1 MLRNRARRGIDA
13 LQGKQRKAAGMCE
26 AHFCYKGG
34 DKMSEI
40 LLEVKEISKHFGG
53 VKALDRV
60 GLTMKKGEIHCL
72 MGENGCGKSTLIKI
86 ISGFYTPDEGEIYF
100 DGKTYSSLDINE
112 AIQLGI
118 QVIYQDMSI
127 FPNLT
132 VAENIAMNYELYN
145 KKKLVNW
152 KTVEKIASQSLKHIG
167 IELPLQETVGNLSV
181 ADKQLI
187 AIARSILYNS
197 RLIIM
202 DEPTSA
208 LTRREVDKLFKVI
221 RQLQSEGISILF
233 VSHKLDEVFEIADYF
248 TVFRNGKLITS
259 QPAKG
264 ITNEQFVYYMTGRKI
279 EEDYFQADHSDQDK
293 TLFKVEN
300 LRLNNGFENINFEI
314 HPGEILGIT
323 GLLGSGRTELAKTL
337 FGMYQADGGK
347 IFIEDQEVVIKSPVD
362 ALKLKIAYVPEDR
375 LTEGLFLTQSIEKNM
390 IISHIDSLRKKNK
403 TLDFDRGISDSRKWV
418 ESLGIKLHELK
429 DSIQTLSGGNQQKVV
444 LGKWLETEPKVLI
457 LNGPTVG
464 VDIGAKYD
472 IHNYL
477 RKLADEKKMA
487 ILLISDDISEVL
499 MNCNRILIIKSGRIT
514 GEYKNT
520 DLDSSKLQALITE
533 EEGGKAV

>member
-1 MLRNRARRGIDA
+1 MR
-13 LQGKQRKAAGMCE
+13 E
-26 AHFCYKGG
+26 V
-34 DKMSEI
+34 
-40 LLEVKEISKHFGG
+40 LLEAKEISKHFGG
-53 VKALDRV
+53 VKALEKV
-60 GLTMKKGEIHCL
+60 GLTIKKGEIHCL
-72 MGENGCGKSTLIKI
+72 VGENGCGKSTLIKI
-86 ISGFYTPDEGEIYF
+86 ISGFYKPDEGEIIF
-100 DGKTYSSLDINE
+100 EGKTYSSLEINQS
-112 AIQLGI
+112 IQLGI

-132 VAENIAMNYELYN
+132 VAENIAMNFELYN

-152 KTVEKIASQSLKHIG
+152 NSVKEIAKKSLDHIG
-167 IELPLQETVGNLSV
+167 IDIPLHETVGNLSV

-197 RLIIM
+197 KLIIM

-208 LTRREVDKLFKVI
+208 LTRKEVDKLFRVI

-233 VSHKLDEVFEIADYF
+233 VSHKLDEVFEIADQF
-248 TVFRNGKLITS
+248 TVFRNGKLIVS
-259 QPAKG
+259 ESAKG
-264 ITNEQFVYYMTGRKI
+264 VTDEQFVYYMTGRKI
-279 EEDYFQADHSDQDK
+279 KEEYFLAENADMEKS
-293 TLFKVEN
+293 LFRVEN
-300 LRLNNGFENINFEI
+300 LCLKNGFEQISFDI

-337 FGMYQADGGK
+337 FGMYTADAGK
-347 IFIEDQEVVIKSPVD
+347 IYIEDEEISLKSPMD
-362 ALKLKIAYVPEDR
+362 ALRHKIAYAPEDR
-375 LTEGLFLTQSIEKNM
+375 LTEGLFLTQTIENNM
-390 IISHIDSLRKKNK
+390 IISNIDRLKKKNRVVDFQK
-403 TLDFDRGISDSRKWV
+403 GTLDSKKWV
-418 ESLGIKLHELK
+418 ENLGIKLHELK
-429 DSIQTLSGGNQQKVV
+429 DEIQTLSGGNQQKVV
-444 LGKWLETEPKVLI
+444 LGKWLETAPKVLI

-477 RKLADEKKMA
+477 RDLAKQKEMA

-520 DLDSSKLQALITE
+520 DLDSSRLQALITE
-533 EEGGKAV
+533 EKGAETV

>member
-1 MLRNRARRGIDA
+1 
-13 LQGKQRKAAGMCE
+13 
-26 AHFCYKGG
+26 
-34 DKMSEI
+34 MSDI
-40 LLEVKEISKHFGG
+40 LLEIKEVSKHFGG
-53 VKALDRV
+53 VTALDKV
-60 GLTMKKGEIHCL
+60 GLTIRKGEIHCL
-72 MGENGCGKSTLIKI
+72 VGENGCGKSTLIKI
-86 ISGFYTPDEGEIYF
+86 ISGFYKPDGGTICF
-100 DGKTYSSLDINE
+100 DGQEYSSLDIKQS
-112 AIQLGI
+112 IQLGI

-145 KKKLVNW
+145 RRKLVNW
-152 KTVEKIASQSLKHIG
+152 KNVETIAKQALAHIG
-167 IELPLQETVGNLSV
+167 IDIPLHESVGSLSI

-221 RQLQSEGISILF
+221 RQLQKEGISILF
-233 VSHKLDEVFEIADYF
+233 VSHKLDEVFEIADQF
-248 TVFRNGKLITS
+248 TVFRNGRLIVS
-259 QPAKG
+259 KEAKN
-264 ITNEQFVYYMTGRKI
+264 ITNEQFVFYMTGRNI
-279 EEDYFQADHSDQDK
+279 EEEYFTADHADVSSS
-293 TLFKVEN
+293 LFRVEN
-300 LRLNNGFENINFEI
+300 LCLKNGFENISFEI

-337 FGMYQADGGK
+337 FGMYTADSGR
-347 IFIEDQEVVIKSPVD
+347 IFIEEKEVKIKSPMD
-362 ALKLKIAYVPEDR
+362 ALKLKVAYVPEDR
-375 LTEGLFLTQSIEKNM
+375 LTEGLFLTQSIENNM
-390 IISHIDSLRKKNK
+390 IISNIDRLRKKK
-403 TLDFDRGISDSRKWV
+403 GTVDFQRGNEDSKYWV
-418 ESLGIKLHELK
+418 KSLGIKLHELK
-429 DSIQTLSGGNQQKVV
+429 DGIQTLSGGNQQKVV
-444 LGKWLETEPKVLI
+444 LGKWLETSPKVLI

-477 RKLADEKKMA
+477 RKLAEDKTMA
-487 ILLISDDISEVL
+487 ILLISDDINEIL

-520 DLDSSKLQALITE
+520 DLDSSRLQVLITE
-533 EEGGKAV
+533 GEGAEAV

>member
-1 MLRNRARRGIDA
+1 MGKGVQA
-13 LQGKQRKAAGMCE
+13 LFLG
-26 AHFCYKGG
+26 KGG
-34 DKMSEI
+34 DGMSET
-40 LLEVKEISKHFGG
+40 LLEVKKVSKHFGG
-53 VKALDRV
+53 VKALDQV
-60 GLTMKKGEIHCL
+60 GLTIKKGEIHCL
-72 MGENGCGKSTLIKI
+72 VGENGCGKSTLIKI
-86 ISGFYTPDEGEIYF
+86 ISGFYKPDEGEIYF
-100 DGKTYSSLDINE
+100 DGISYSSLDINQS
-112 AIQLGI
+112 IQLGI

-152 KTVEKIASQSLKHIG
+152 KKVMEIAKKSLDHIG
-167 IELPLQETVGNLSV
+167 INIPLDEVVGNLSV

-221 RQLQSEGISILF
+221 RQLQNEGISILF
-233 VSHKLDEVFEIADYF
+233 VSHKLDEVFEIADQF

-259 QPAKG
+259 QPAKN
-264 ITNEQFVYYMTGRKI
+264 IADEEFVYYMTGRKI
-279 EEDYFQADHSDQDK
+279 VEEYFQAENADMDK

-300 LRLNNGFENINFEI
+300 LCLKNGFENINFEI

-337 FGMYQADGGK
+337 FGMYQADSGK
-347 IFIEDQEVVIKSPVD
+347 IYIGNDEVTIKSPMD

-375 LTEGLFLTQSIEKNM
+375 LTEGLFLTQSIERNM
-390 IISHIDSLRKKNK
+390 IISNIDRLRRKKG
-403 TLDFDRGISDSRKWV
+403 TVDFEKGIEDSRKWV
-418 ESLGIKLHELK
+418 ESLGIKLHNLK
-429 DSIQTLSGGNQQKVV
+429 DGIQTLSGGNQQKVV

-477 RKLADEKKMA
+477 RELARKKSIA

-499 MNCNRILIIKSGRIT
+499 MNCNRILIIKHGRIT
-514 GEYKNT
+514 NEFKNT
-520 DLDSSKLQALITE
+520 DLDSSKLQAMITE
-533 EEGGKAV
+533 EGAKAV